1 MTFSFWQV
9 VTCEPT
15 RAPSSTWEKGVVGMG
30 ESLKSVGAITMF
42 IEDTQRSK
50 AFYEQVFGA
59 KAVYEDENA
68 VAFEFENMVVN
79 LLRVPAAHELIAP
92 APVGGA
98 DAARRFQLTIW
109 VQDADAVCEH
119 LAARGVELL
128 NGPMDREWGMRTAAF
143 TDPDGHVWEVA
154 AKIPS

>member
-1 MTFSFWQV
+1 MS
-9 VTCEPT
+9 
-15 RAPSSTWEKGVVGMG
+15 
-30 ESLKSVGAITMF
+30 ESLNNVGAITMF

-59 KAVYEDENA
+59 NAVYEDENA
-68 VAFEFENMVVN
+68 VAFNFENMVVN

-92 APVGGA
+92 APVGDSG
-98 DAARRFQLTIW
+98 AARRFQLTIW
-109 VQDADAVCEH
+109 VQDTDGVCEQ

-128 NGPMDREWGMRTAAF
+128 NGPMDREWGLRTAAF
-143 TDPDGHVWEVA
+143 TDPDGHIWEVA

>member
-1 MTFSFWQV
+1 
-9 VTCEPT
+9 
-15 RAPSSTWEKGVVGMG
+15 MG
-30 ESLKSVGAITMF
+30 ESLNSVGAITMF

-50 AFYEQVFGA
+50 SFYEQVFDA

-68 VAFEFENMVVN
+68 VAFEFENLVVN
-79 LLRVPAAHELIAP
+79 LLRVPAAHELITP

-109 VQDADAVCEH
+109 VQDADAVCEQ

-128 NGPMDREWGMRTAAF
+128 NGPIDREWGLRTAAF
-143 TDPDGHVWEVA
+143 SDPDGHIWEIA

>member
-1 MTFSFWQV
+1 
-9 VTCEPT
+9 
-15 RAPSSTWEKGVVGMG
+15 MG

-42 IEDTQRSK
+42 IDDTQRSK

-79 LLRVPAAHELIAP
+79 MLRVPAAHELIAP
-92 APVGGA
+92 APVGDA
-98 DAARRFQLTIW
+98 DAPRRFQLTIW
-109 VQDADAVCEH
+109 VQDTDAVCEQ

>member
-1 MTFSFWQV
+1 MA
-9 VTCEPT
+9 EP
-15 RAPSSTWEKGVVGMG
+15 
-30 ESLKSVGAITMF
+30 LNSVGAITMF
-42 IEDTQRSK
+42 IDDTLRSK
-50 AFYEQVFGA
+50 AFYEEVFDG

-79 LLRVPAAHELIAP
+79 LLRVSAAHELIAP

-98 DAARRFQLTIW
+98 DAGRRFELTIW
-109 VQDADAVCEH
+109 VEDADAICEQ

-143 TDPDGHVWEVA
+143 TDPDGHIWEIA